1 MGRQSNTVV
10 SCKISS
16 KNSVG
21 LGWCYMTQCN
31 WAICDAFLRQRNNL
45 FRFCAAL
52 HLLALHLAPCPAPA
66 SPAALSHMEC
76 ARKARASDAWLHKHC
91 LSDTNT
97 ALNTSITILSL
108 HTSTMNVNHV
118 CHERCFQHSLGQD
131 NIVSLDSAHNE
142 NEWKH
147 ESVVGLTFYISQ
159 MRFKL

>member
-1 MGRQSNTVV
+1 MRRPSNTV
-10 SCKISS
+10 
-16 KNSVG
+16 NSRKLTPINTILDRVG
-21 LGWCYMTQCN
+21 VIWLNATGQSAT
-31 WAICDAFLRQRNNL
+31 
-45 FRFCAAL
+45 RFCVRGTIFSDFVLPCTL
-52 HLLALHLAPCPAPA
+52 HLLALHLALHLLALLFSVEPA

-131 NIVSLDSAHNE
+131 NIVSLDCAHNE

-147 ESVVGLTFYISQ
+147 G
-159 MRFKL
+159 